1 MDAEYENTLD
11 ENAEPVRVLTKGQRR
26 VLGVLVEKALT
37 TPDQYPLTLKAA
49 TSGANQKSNRDPVT
63 SYSENAVWD
72 LLDQLRE
79 LGLIAVVH
87 TESGRTERF
96 RHYVRKRYPFTE
108 PQLAIITE
116 LMLRGK
122 QQLGEL
128 RSRAS
133 RMVSIDS
140 LDQLRR
146 ELASLVEQGYVRSN
160 GPLERRGIEVDHNL
174 YPAGEQKPS
183 FETSVQ
189 ESVGASPSP
198 ASASPATPELPRPS
212 ESGASGQETAELKAT
227 VESLKSELE
236 ELKASMEIVQDDL
249 AQLRTA
255 LGV

>member
-1 MDAEYENTLD
+1 MDTDYENTLD
-11 ENAEPVRVLTKGQRR
+11 ENAEPVRELTKGQRR

-63 SYSENAVWD
+63 NYSENAVWD

-108 PQLAIITE
+108 PQLAIMTE

-133 RMVSIDS
+133 RMVSIES
-140 LDQLRR
+140 LDQLRS
-146 ELASLVEQGYVRSN
+146 ELTSLVEQGYVRSN

-174 YPAGEQKPS
+174 YPASEQAPT
-183 FETSVQ
+183 FE
-189 ESVGASPSP
+189 ASAPETVET
-198 ASASPATPELPRPS
+198 SASPAASAMPRRS
-212 ESGASGQETAELKAT
+212 ENVASGPETVALQAT
-227 VESLKSELE
+227 VESLKSEVE
-236 ELKASMEIVQDDL
+236 ELKASMEIVQDEL
-249 AQLRTA
+249 AQLRNA